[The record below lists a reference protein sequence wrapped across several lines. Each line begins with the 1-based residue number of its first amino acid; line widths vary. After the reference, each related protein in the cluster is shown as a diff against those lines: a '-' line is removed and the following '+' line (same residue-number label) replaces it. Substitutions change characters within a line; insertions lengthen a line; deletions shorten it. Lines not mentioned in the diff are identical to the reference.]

1 MSRKVLQPARFD
13 APDATDFA
21 AEAASHPFFEPAA
34 DLVIARAPGR
44 LDLMGGIADYSGS
57 LVLQWPLREATLV
70 AAQVVSDGCLRATS
84 LGSRIEGTSTC
95 SMRVDE
101 LFPRGEPVD
110 YDRARKK
117 FEERPAEGWAAY
129 ALGVLVALALERGMR
144 SPPGLRLL
152 IRSSVPQGK
161 GVSSSAALE
170 VAAMQAVAEAL
181 KVKLDPRDLAL
192 LAQTVENRIVGAA
205 CGVMD
210 QMTASCGEADR
221 LLALLCQPAEL
232 RGSVALPADLEIWGI
247 DSGVQHAVSGSDYT
261 SVRIGAFMGARLLAD
276 RASLRVSSGVRPGT
290 VEIDDTRWG
299 GYLANATPSE
309 LEGGT
314 LGELPDRMSGAEFLA
329 IYEGIADPVTRVDP
343 FREYPVR
350 ACAAHPIHEH
360 FRVRAF
366 AELLQTPATGSRSEL
381 LGELMYQ
388 SHASYAACGLGA
400 EATDLLVA
408 LVRAAGAAQGFF
420 GAKITG
426 GGSGGTVAV
435 LGRRGSDIGRIA
447 QAYEART
454 GHRPQV
460 FSGSSSG
467 SAAFGTLRLGSA
479 P

>member
-1 MSRKVLQPARFD
+1 MSRKVLHPSGFE
-13 APDATDFA
+13 APDAKDFA
-21 AEAASHPFFEPAA
+21 AEVDRHLFFEASR
-34 DLVIARAPGR
+34 DIFIARAPGR

-70 AAQVVSDGCLRATS
+70 AAQSVSDGRLQALS
-84 LGSRIEGTSTC
+84 LGSGDARSC
-95 SMRVDE
+95 DLRVGD
-101 LFPRGEPVD
+101 LFPGGEPLD
-110 YDRARKK
+110 YDRARQW
-117 FEERPAEGWAAY
+117 FAERPAQSWAAY
-129 ALGVLVALALERGMR
+129 VLGVLVALAREKGLRR
-144 SPPGLRLL
+144 PPGLRLL
-152 IRSSVPQGK
+152 IRSSVPEGK

-170 VAAMQAVAEAL
+170 VAVMQATAAAL
-181 KVKLDPRDLAL
+181 DLPLEPRDLAL

-210 QMTASCGEADR
+210 QMTASCGEASR

-232 RGSVALPADLEIWGI
+232 RGTVALPPDLEIWGI

-261 SVRIGAFMGARLLAD
+261 SVRVGAFMGARILAD
-276 RASLRVSSGVRPGT
+276 RAGLQATPGARPGT
-290 VEIDDTRWG
+290 VEIEDPRWG
-299 GYLANATPSE
+299 GYLANVTPSE

-314 LGELPDRMSGAEFLA
+314 LGLLPASMGGAEFLA
-329 IYEGIADPVTRVDP
+329 TLEGIADLVTRVDP
-343 FREYPVR
+343 AREYAVR

-366 AELLQTPATGSRSEL
+366 AELLQAPASERRSEL

-388 SHASYAACGLGA
+388 SHASYTACGLGA

-408 LVRAAGAAQGFF
+408 LVRTAGAARGFF

-435 LGRRGSDIGRIA
+435 LGRRGSDIREIA
-447 QAYEART
+447 LAYEART

-467 SAAFGTLRLGSA
+467 SAAFGTLRLGPA
-479 P
+479 

>member
-1 MSRKVLQPARFD
+1 MSRKVVRPAGFE
-13 APDATDFA
+13 APDALDFA
-21 AEAASHPFFEPAA
+21 AEVDGHPFFEASR
-34 DLVIARAPGR
+34 DILIARAPGR

-57 LVLQWPLREATLV
+57 LVLQWPLQEATLA
-70 AAQVVSDGCLRATS
+70 AAQLVPDGRLQVLS
-84 LGSRIEGTSTC
+84 LGNADPRTC
-95 SMRVDE
+95 DLGVED
-101 LFPRGEPVD
+101 LFPGRAPLD
-110 YDRARKK
+110 YDRARAW
-117 FEERPAEGWAAY
+117 FRQGPALGFAAY
-129 ALGVLVALALERGMR
+129 VLGVLVALTREKGLP
-144 SPPGLRLL
+144 SPSGVRLL
-152 IRSSVPQGK
+152 IRSTVPEGK

-170 VAAMQAVAEAL
+170 VAVMQATAAAFDLAL
-181 KVKLDPRDLAL
+181 GPRDLAL

-210 QMTASCGEADR
+210 QMTASCGEAFK

-232 RGSVALPADLEIWGI
+232 RGTVAVPPDLEIWGI
-247 DSGVQHAVSGSDYT
+247 DSGVRHAVSGSDYT
-261 SVRIGAFMGARLLAD
+261 AVRVGAFMGARILAD
-276 RASLRVSSGVRPGT
+276 RAGLRVSPGARPGT
-290 VEIDDTRWG
+290 VEIEDARWG
-299 GYLANATPSE
+299 GYLANVTPSE

-314 LGELPDRMSGAEFLA
+314 LGALPETMSGAEFLA
-329 IYEGIADPVTRVDP
+329 TYEGMTDPVTHVDP
-343 FREYPVR
+343 AREYAVR

-366 AELLQTPATGSRSEL
+366 AELLQAPVSERRSEL

-388 SHASYAACGLGA
+388 SHGSYSACGLGA

-408 LVRAAGAAQGFF
+408 LVRNAGAARGFH

-435 LGRRGSDIGRIA
+435 LGHRGADIREIA

-467 SAAFGTLRLGSA
+467 SSAFGALRLGPA
-479 P
+479 